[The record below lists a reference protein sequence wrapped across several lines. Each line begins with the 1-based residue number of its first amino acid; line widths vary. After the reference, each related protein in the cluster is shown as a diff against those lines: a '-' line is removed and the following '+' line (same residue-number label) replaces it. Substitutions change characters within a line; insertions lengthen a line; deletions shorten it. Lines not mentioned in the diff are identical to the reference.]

1 VSTPLNWA
9 DATLV
14 GLIIDGSVYLSEI
27 GRLAGNPRPGF
38 RDAQALDVNLQ
49 AWIVA
54 TSHGVYRST
63 DAGRSWK
70 LLIGHTS

>member
-1 VSTPLNWA
+1 VRSAASWQPTTRVS
-9 DATLV
+9 
-14 GLIIDGSVYLSEI
+14 G
-27 GRLAGNPRPGF
+27 
-38 RDAQALDVNLQ
+38 DAQALEVNLQ

-70 LLIGHTS
+70 LLIGHTN